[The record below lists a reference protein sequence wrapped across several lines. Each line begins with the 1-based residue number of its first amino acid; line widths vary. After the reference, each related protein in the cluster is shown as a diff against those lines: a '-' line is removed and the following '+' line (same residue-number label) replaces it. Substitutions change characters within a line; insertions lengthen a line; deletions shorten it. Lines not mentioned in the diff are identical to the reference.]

1 MRRSLRVGIVGGSIA
16 GLSVAAAL
24 SRIGADVVVLE
35 RGPAGFA
42 TRRGGLGVSPQ
53 LCRALA
59 ATQDGMLRHVVH
71 QQRRLWI
78 RGAEHEEAANIAVTS
93 YGILWRW
100 LRAQLPESMV
110 EFGQTV
116 ALIDGQTARPRVT
129 TTDARSQDFDLVV
142 AADGGGSEARRHVLA
157 DDAHAAFAGY
167 VLWRGLVPFAALDDR
182 TGIYG
187 GRLLIANRGD
197 QHFVGY
203 AIPSDESC
211 CAAMNWGW
219 YLPTDEAALAEL
231 RAGGAV
237 RPPHQLER
245 CTDALEAFV
254 RARAASRELWPG
266 WVEQIIDRTIACG
279 TIAPHPVYEFAASAM
294 VRGRV
299 VLVGNAAHLASPI
312 TGSGG
317 RMAMEDALALAD
329 ALVEHGDVDAAL
341 AQFSQCRTREGAALV
356 EQGRQRGAAFRATT
370 PRRTA

>member
-1 MRRSLRVGIVGGSIA
+1 M
-16 GLSVAAAL
+16 
-24 SRIGADVVVLE
+24 SRIGAEVVVLE

-42 TRRGGLGVSPQ
+42 TRGGGLGVSPQ
-53 LCRALA
+53 LCHALA
-59 ATQDGMLRHVVH
+59 ATEDAMPRHVVH
-71 QQRRLWI
+71 QRRRLWI

-116 ALIDGQTARPRVT
+116 ALIDAQTAHPRVT
-129 TTDARSQDFDLVV
+129 TTDARARAFDLVV

-182 TGIYG
+182 TGLYRG
-187 GRLLIANRGD
+187 TLHIANRGD
-197 QHFVGY
+197 HHFVGY
-203 AIPSDESC
+203 TIPSEESC
-211 CAAMNWGW
+211 FAAMNWGW
-219 YLPTDEAALAEL
+219 YVPTDEATFAEL
-231 RAGGAV
+231 RAEGAV
-237 RPPHQLER
+237 HLPYRLER
-245 CTDALEAFV
+245 CTAALDAFLRV
-254 RARAASRELWPG
+254 QAASRERWPG

-279 TIAPHPVYEFAASAM
+279 SIAPHPVYEFAASSM

-299 VLVGNAAHLASPI
+299 VLVGDAAHLASPI

-329 ALVEHGDVDAAL
+329 ALAEHGDVDAAL
-341 AQFSQCRTREGAALV
+341 AHFSHCRTREGTAVV

-370 PRRTA
+370 SRRTA